1 MIEATHVRTLT
12 LDRGGDDPQGDEPP
26 HLAAASGLVVTAA
39 AIYVVADDEVGL
51 GVFPRHDD
59 HHGPGRMLPLFA
71 EVLPADHHERKAAK
85 PDLEALCRLP
95 AHAGAPHGAL
105 LACGS
110 GSAETRHRGVHWP
123 LDAEGRVSGDPR
135 PVDLAAL
142 YAALRRE
149 LPELNIEGATVS
161 GDGLLLANR
170 GNGARH
176 ENAIVTL
183 RLDAVLAALAA
194 GEALDAGVVASL
206 ERTDLPDLGGHPLA
220 YSDLTTLPDG
230 RVAFSAIGEDTD
242 DPYEDGA
249 FTGAGIGILGGAL
262 HALTPPVKVEG
273 VFAVDADTLLLTADP
288 DDRAVPA
295 PLLTASLSPLLR
307 AG

>member
-1 MIEATHVRTLT
+1 MITSRQLRVLS
-12 LDRGGDDPQGDEPP
+12 LDRGGDDPEGDEPP
-26 HLAAASGLVVTAA
+26 HLAAASGLVVTAG

-51 GVFPRHDD
+51 GVFPREGDA
-59 HHGPGRMLPLFA
+59 PGRLAPLFD
-71 EVLPADHHERKAAK
+71 EVLPADHDERKAAK

-95 AHAGAPHGAL
+95 AGAGAPHGAL
-105 LACGS
+105 LALGS
-110 GSAETRHRGVHWP
+110 GSAATRHRGVHWP
-123 LDAEGRVSGDPR
+123 LDADGLVTGEPR
-135 PVDLAAL
+135 PVELAPL
-142 YAALRRE
+142 YAALSRE
-149 LPELNIEGATVS
+149 LPELNVEGATVA
-161 GDGLLLANR
+161 GDEVLLANR
-170 GNGARH
+170 GNGPSRMH
-176 ENAIVTL
+176 AIVRL

-194 GEALDAGVVASL
+194 GEPVAPDAVATVD
-206 ERTDLPDLGGHPLA
+206 RTELPVIGEQPLA
-220 YSDLTTLPDG
+220 YSDLATLPDG
-230 RVAFSAIGEDTD
+230 RVIFSAIGEDTD